1 MDYQGTNKPKKV
13 EPDSTP
19 KSDKKLEKVVS
30 GEVVTR
36 KRPLGQRMKD
46 VFLGGEFKSAAQY
59 IAAEVLLPAFRNL
72 LVDATTKGVE
82 RVVYGESTQ
91 SRGRQQDYRPRVTYN
106 DPIRRYPT
114 TGSVTQR
121 GNLPDQPSQR
131 ARHDRT
137 ELILSSRADA
147 ETVLE
152 RLSDIIDRYAVAS
165 LADLHELAGIPT
177 THVDNKWGWESIRF
191 AEIRQI
197 REGYLLDL
205 PPAEA
210 I

>member
-59 IAAEVLLPAFRNL
+59 IAAEVLLPAVRNL

-177 THVDNKWGWESIRF
+177 THVDTKWGWESIRF